1 MTKLNENQVKHEKPA
16 QKEIVKNVLLAGKT
30 ITQAEFIM
38 LTGNLSARLAPRI
51 LNLRD
56 EGFDIENITEYKRD
70 ENGSHIPAKYRL
82 TDTFLQNVA
91 TYGLDNVLR
100 GELLAKQVQKGVA

>member
-1 MTKLNENQVKHEKPA
+1 MTNSTKNQVKHEKPA

-56 EGFDIENITEYKRD
+56 DGFDIENITEHKRD

-82 TDTFLQNVA
+82 TDTFLQNIA
-91 TYGLDNVLR
+91 LYGLDNALR
-100 GELLAKQVQKGVA
+100 GELLIKGVA